1 MTDSTL
7 QKSFLITCSQGFL
20 FMFLVSMWFV
30 YTPVLFDYINI
41 TKTQYGFTGVIF
53 GVANI
58 FCPLATRR
66 CRFSCGAFSRL
77 SPPAPHLSGPWP

>member
-58 FCPLATRR
+58 LTNQNISSNILPIPFD
-66 CRFSCGAFSRL
+66 
-77 SPPAPHLSGPWP
+77 HKQN